1 MVIRR
6 KQLLLRLLTIIAPT
20 VNKAIRLIKE
30 TEEAIQKG
38 NELWDEVEEA
48 LHTDRNL
55 QAKFRG
61 WRNEMKDVQQ
71 ALLDFRN

>member
-1 MVIRR
+1 M
-6 KQLLLRLLTIIAPT
+6 LLRLLTIIAPT

-30 TEEAIQKG
+30 AEEAIQKG

-71 ALLDFRN
+71 AILDFRN

>member
-1 MVIRR
+1 M
-6 KQLLLRLLTIIAPT
+6 LLRLLAIIAPP
-20 VNKAIRLIKE
+20 VNKAIRLMKE

-48 LHTDRNL
+48 LHADRNL

>member
-1 MVIRR
+1 M
-6 KQLLLRLLTIIAPT
+6 LLRLLTIIAPT

-71 ALLDFRN
+71 AILDFRN

>member
-1 MVIRR
+1 M
-6 KQLLLRLLTIIAPT
+6 LRLLAIIAPP
-20 VNKAIRLIKE
+20 VNKAIRLMKE

-48 LHTDRNL
+48 LHADRNL

-71 ALLDFRN
+71 ALLDFWN

>member
-1 MVIRR
+1 M
-6 KQLLLRLLTIIAPT
+6 LRLLAIIAPP
-20 VNKAIRLIKE
+20 VNKAIRLMKE

-71 ALLDFRN
+71 ALLDFWN